1 MKKLVNRIDHVAWI
15 CELANIEAHVAEME
29 RVLDIRLEHS
39 ERPELGIVVYHNMAA
54 GIEVVAPFAEP
65 SEANRSFHERLAAGG
80 EGLMGVV
87 FGVRSLDGHK
97 ARLEGMGYA
106 VGDLIDQS
114 HAPWRNKVVLR
125 QRMVSS
131 LIDSMIVLGQNEYAD
146 EMLEVEEH

>member
-39 ERPELGIVVYHNMAA
+39 VRPELGIVVYHNMAA
-54 GIEVVAPFAEP
+54 GIEVVAPFAER

-106 VGDLIDQS
+106 IGDLIDQS
-114 HAPWRNKVVLR
+114 HAPWRDKVVLR
-125 QRMVSS
+125 QRMVPS
-131 LIDSMIVLGQNEYAD
+131 LINSMMVLGENDYAD
-146 EMLEVEEH
+146 DMLQVEEV

>member
-1 MKKLVNRIDHVAWI
+1 
-15 CELANIEAHVAEME
+15 ME

-87 FGVRSLDGHK
+87 FGVKNLDGHK
-97 ARLEGMGYA
+97 ARLEGMLSTISRALSG
-106 VGDLIDQS
+106 
-114 HAPWRNKVVLR
+114 
-125 QRMVSS
+125 
-131 LIDSMIVLGQNEYAD
+131 
-146 EMLEVEEH
+146 